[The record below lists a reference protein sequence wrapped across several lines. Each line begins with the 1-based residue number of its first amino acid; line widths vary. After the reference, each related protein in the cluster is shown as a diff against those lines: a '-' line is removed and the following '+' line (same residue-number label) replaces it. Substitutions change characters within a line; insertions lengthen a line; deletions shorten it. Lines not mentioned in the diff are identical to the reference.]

1 MKKFSFSDKESSSV
15 HPNRI
20 SRILITG
27 GCGFIGVNLV
37 IHLIKHGF
45 SYIRI
50 LDNLSIVK
58 KDNLEEAL
66 KEIGGI
72 RTVTKKSQFIYKIK
86 NKTNIN
92 NRDKCTID
100 LIVGDIRSQE
110 ICQKA
115 MKNIDSVIHLAAH
128 AGVIPSIKD
137 PFYDFEVNAKGS
149 LNLLYEAVKNK
160 VDKFIFAS
168 SNAPLG
174 EQNPPMHEEKVPK
187 PLSPY
192 GASKLACEAYC
203 LAFYGSYS
211 LKTVILRFSN
221 VYGPYCFHKNSVI
234 AQFIKDGFIKKTLT
248 IYGDGSQTRD
258 FLYVEDLCQ
267 AISLILNVESSLKS
281 SDIWGEIFHI
291 GTGKET
297 PIAQIAN
304 SIKSLFSNDIKIIFE
319 QGIKGEIKKNYSDI
333 SKAGKLLGYKVEIP
347 LQLGLKETFRWFK
360 IKFERRES

>member
-1 MKKFSFSDKESSSV
+1 MIKSSLPDNKSSYIL
-15 HPNRI
+15 PNRI
-20 SRILITG
+20 PRILITG

-37 IHLIKHGF
+37 MHLIKHGF

-50 LDNLSIVK
+50 FDNLSTGN

-66 KEIGGI
+66 KGFGGI
-72 RTVTKKSQFIYKIK
+72 KSVTKQSQFIYKIK
-86 NKTNIN
+86 KKSKPDNGN
-92 NRDKCTID
+92 KCTVD
-100 LIVGDIRSQE
+100 LIVGDIRSRE
-110 ICQKA
+110 MCQKV

-128 AGVIPSIKD
+128 AGVVPSIKD
-137 PFYDFEVNAKGS
+137 PFHDFTVNTQGS

-192 GASKLACEAYC
+192 GASKLAGEAYC
-203 LAFYGSYS
+203 LAFYGSYG
-211 LKTVILRFSN
+211 LKTVIFRFSN
-221 VYGPYCFHKNSVI
+221 VYGPYCYHKNSVI
-234 AQFIKDGFIKKTLT
+234 ARFIKDGFIKKTLT

-258 FLYVEDLCQ
+258 FLYVGDLCR
-267 AISLILNVESSLKS
+267 AILLILNVESSLKNH
-281 SDIWGEIFHI
+281 DIWGEIFHI

-304 SIKSLFSNDIKIIFE
+304 SIKSLLSNDIEIIFE

-333 SKAGKLLGYKVEIP
+333 SKAAKLLAYKVKVP
-347 LQLGLKETFRWFK
+347 LHLGLKETFRWFK
-360 IKFERRES
+360 IKFEGGEN